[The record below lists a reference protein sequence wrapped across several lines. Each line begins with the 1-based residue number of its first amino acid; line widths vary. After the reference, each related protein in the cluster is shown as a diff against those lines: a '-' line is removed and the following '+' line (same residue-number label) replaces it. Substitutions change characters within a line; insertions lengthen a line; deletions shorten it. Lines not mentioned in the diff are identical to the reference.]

1 MLLPTYGPVKYC
13 RIPLTIS
20 YCPKASVI
28 LGFVEEV
35 GKTGLEGEIG
45 DTLFVGDD
53 GDAEF
58 VELIGKVG
66 DFGLVWLVGDV
77 GEVGE
82 VGEFGE
88 LGAFLMIVNVPSEL
102 MTY

>member
-1 MLLPTYGPVKYC
+1 MMLFPTYGPVKYF
-13 RIPLTIS
+13 RIPLTTS
-20 YCPKASVI
+20 YCPKISVI

-35 GKTGLEGEIG
+35 GETGMEGEIG
-45 DTLFVGDD
+45 ETLFVRDVGIVK
-53 GDAEF
+53 F

-66 DFGLVWLVGDV
+66 DFGLIWVVGDA
-77 GEVGE
+77 GEV
-82 VGEFGE
+82 GE